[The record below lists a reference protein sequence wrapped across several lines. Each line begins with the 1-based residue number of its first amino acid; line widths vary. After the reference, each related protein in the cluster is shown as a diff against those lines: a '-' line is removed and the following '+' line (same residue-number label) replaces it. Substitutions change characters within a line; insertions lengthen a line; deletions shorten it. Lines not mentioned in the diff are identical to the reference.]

1 MVEPHGGQQTPSG
14 RPIDMQNIQTDLMTA
29 LPELI
34 VLFMAMFILLSG
46 LFTKNKVLLYGLAQA
61 TLLVASYVTFTTHTA
76 AVGYAFTGMF
86 VDDPL
91 ADVLKLM
98 IYLGTAM
105 MFVYTRQYM
114 QLRNLYG
121 GEYYALVL
129 FAVLG
134 MMIMVS
140 GQSMLTIYMGLE
152 LLSLCLYSL
161 VALDRDNAKASEAAM
176 KYFVL
181 GALASGMLLYGMSMI
196 YGMTGSL
203 NLSEIANALR
213 DINPRNPVL
222 ILGLVF
228 IVTGLAFKF
237 GAVPFQMWVP
247 DVYQG
252 APTAITML
260 IGSVPKFAAFA
271 IAIRLLTQ
279 GLQPLTA
286 DWQDML
292 LIMAVLSIAIGNVT
306 AIAQTNLKRMLAYST
321 ISHVGFLLFGLM
333 SGSLNGYASSMFYI
347 SAYVLMTL
355 AGFGMI
361 LLLSRKGF
369 EAENLDD
376 LKGLNQRSPWA
387 AFLMLVTMFSMAG
400 VPPTIGFYAKF
411 TVLQAALQAGHIT
424 AVVFAVLMAVVGAF
438 YYLRIVKLMYF
449 DAPKD
454 RAPINAPADM
464 RLILSVNAIALLALG
479 LMPQT
484 LMGVCAVAIASSL
497 Q

>member
-1 MVEPHGGQQTPSG
+1 M
-14 RPIDMQNIQTDLMTA
+14 DNIQTDLITV
-29 LPELI
+29 LPELT
-34 VLFMAMFILLSG
+34 VLTMAMVVLLTG
-46 LFTKNKVLLYGLAQA
+46 LFVKNKFILYGLAQL
-61 TLLVASYVTFTTHTA
+61 TLFIAAYFTFSTHSSG
-76 AVGYAFTGMF
+76 VGYAFTGMF
-86 VDDPL
+86 VDDTL

-98 IYLGTAM
+98 ILLGSAV

-114 QLRNLYG
+114 QLRHMFR

-134 MMIMVS
+134 MMVMVS

-161 VALDRDNAKASEAAM
+161 VALDRDNSKSSEAAM

-203 NLSEIANALR
+203 NISAITSALQET
-213 DINPRNPVL
+213 NPKNPVL

-228 IVTGLAFKF
+228 IVAGLAFKF

-252 APTAITML
+252 SPTSITML
-260 IGSVPKFAAFA
+260 IGSVPKFAAYA
-271 IAIRLLTQ
+271 IAIRLLAQ

-292 LIMAVLSIAIGNVT
+292 LIMAVLSIAIGNIT
-306 AIAQTNLKRMLAYST
+306 AIAQTNLKRMFAYST
-321 ISHVGFLLFGLM
+321 ISHIGFLLFGLM
-333 SGSLNGYASSMFYI
+333 SGNLNGFISSMFYI

-376 LKGLNQRSPWA
+376 LKGLSQRSPWA
-387 AFLMLVTMFSMAG
+387 ALLMLITMFSMAG

-411 TVLQAALQAGHIT
+411 TVLQAALQAGYIW
-424 AVVFAVLMAVVGAF
+424 AVVFAVLMAAIGAF

-449 DAPKD
+449 DAPQD
-454 RAPINAPADM
+454 FSTISAPVDM
-464 RLILSVNAIALLALG
+464 KLILSINALALLALG
-479 LMPQT
+479 LIPQT
-484 LMGVCAVAIASSL
+484 LMTICGVAIARSL

>member
-1 MVEPHGGQQTPSG
+1 MEY
-14 RPIDMQNIQTDLMTA
+14 IKTDLITV

-34 VLFMAMFILLSG
+34 VLSMAMFILLLD
-46 LFTKNKVLLYGLAQA
+46 LFIKPSSRIVIYGLAQF
-61 TLLVASYVTFTTHTA
+61 TLLVAAYCTVVTYQPS
-76 AVGYAFTGMF
+76 VVYAFSNMF
-86 VDDPL
+86 IDDSL

-98 IYLGTAM
+98 TFLGTSIM
-105 MFVYTRQYM
+105 LVYTRQYM
-114 QLRNLYG
+114 QQRG
-121 GEYYALVL
+121 MFRGEYYAMVL
-129 FAVLG
+129 FALLG
-134 MMIMVS
+134 MMIMIS
-140 GQSMLTIYMGLE
+140 GQSLLTIYMGLE
-152 LLSLCLYSL
+152 LLSLCLYAL
-161 VALDRDNAKASEAAM
+161 VAFDRDNAKATEAAM

-203 NLSEIANALR
+203 NIREIGSVLLESNTK
-213 DINPRNPVL
+213 NPVL

-228 IVTGLAFKF
+228 IVAGLAFKF

-252 APTAITML
+252 APTSITML

-271 IAIRLLTQ
+271 ITIRLLAQ
-279 GLQPLTA
+279 GLQSLA
-286 DWQDML
+286 VDWQDML

-321 ISHVGFLLFGLM
+321 ISHIGFLLFGLM
-333 SGSLNGYASSMFYI
+333 SASLNGFASSMFYI

-361 LLLSRKGF
+361 LLLSRQGF

-387 AFLMLVTMFSMAG
+387 AFLMLITMFSMAG
-400 VPPTIGFYAKF
+400 VPPTLGFYAKF
-411 TVLQAALQAGHIT
+411 TVLQAALQAGFIW
-424 AVVFAVLMAVVGAF
+424 AVVFAVLMAAVGAF
-438 YYLRIVKLMYF
+438 YYLRVVKLMYF

-454 RAPINAPADM
+454 TAAVSAPIDMQLVLSLNAF
-464 RLILSVNAIALLALG
+464 ALLLLGILPQALMQICG
-479 LMPQT
+479 
-484 LMGVCAVAIASSL
+484 VAIASSL

>member
-1 MVEPHGGQQTPSG
+1 MEN
-14 RPIDMQNIQTDLMTA
+14 MQIDLMTA

-34 VLFMAMFILLSG
+34 VLFMAMAILLAG
-46 LFTKNKVLLYGLAQA
+46 LFVKNKTILYGLAQI
-61 TLLVASYVTFTTHTA
+61 TLFLAAYFTVRNFTSS
-76 AVGYAFTGMF
+76 VGYAFSNMF
-86 VDDPL
+86 VDDRL
-91 ADVLKLM
+91 ANVLKLM
-98 IYLGTAM
+98 ILLGTSV

-114 QLRNLYG
+114 QLRNMFR

-129 FAVLG
+129 FSVLG
-134 MMIMVS
+134 MMVMVS

-161 VALDRDNAKASEAAM
+161 VALDRENAKSSEAAM

-203 NLSEIANALR
+203 NVSEITSVLQET
-213 DINPRNPVL
+213 NPKNPVL

-228 IVTGLAFKF
+228 IVAGLAFKF
-237 GAVPFQMWVP
+237 GAVPFQMWLP

-252 APTAITML
+252 APTSITML

-271 IAIRLLTQ
+271 ITIRLLAQ
-279 GLQPLTA
+279 GLQPLAA

-292 LIMAVLSIAIGNVT
+292 LIMAVLSIAIGNIT

-321 ISHVGFLLFGLM
+321 ISHIGFLLFGLM
-333 SGSLNGYASSMFYI
+333 SGNLNGYVSSMFYI

-369 EAENLDD
+369 EAEQLDD

-387 AFLMLVTMFSMAG
+387 ALLMLITMFSMAG

-411 TVLQAALQAGHIT
+411 TVLQAALQAGFIA
-424 AVVFAVLMAVVGAF
+424 AVIFAVLMAAVGAF

-449 DAPKD
+449 DAPQD
-454 RAPINAPADM
+454 NSSISAPIDM
-464 RLILSVNAIALLALG
+464 KFILSINALALLALG
-479 LMPQT
+479 LFPQG
-484 LMGVCAVAIASSL
+484 LMYICGAAISRSL

>member
-1 MVEPHGGQQTPSG
+1 ME
-14 RPIDMQNIQTDLMTA
+14 NIQIDLMMA

-34 VLFMAMFILLSG
+34 VLFMAMGILLVD
-46 LFTKNKVLLYGLAQA
+46 LFLKPKNKIIIYGLAQL
-61 TLLVASYVTFTTHTA
+61 TLFVAAYFTVSNFTSG
-76 AVGYAFTGMF
+76 VSYAFTNMF
-86 VDDPL
+86 VDDAL
-91 ADVLKLM
+91 AHVLKLM
-98 IYLGTAM
+98 ILLGTAVI
-105 MFVYTRQYM
+105 FVYTRQYM
-114 QLRNLYG
+114 QLRNMFR

-161 VALDRDNAKASEAAM
+161 VALDRDNAKSAEAAM

-203 NLSEIANALR
+203 NLTEITSALQET
-213 DINPRNPVL
+213 NPKNPVL

-228 IVTGLAFKF
+228 IVAGLAFKF

-252 APTAITML
+252 APTSITML

-271 IAIRLLTQ
+271 IAIRLLAQ
-279 GLQPLTA
+279 GLQTLTT

-292 LIMAVLSIAIGNVT
+292 LIMAVLSIAIGNIT

-321 ISHVGFLLFGLM
+321 ISHIGFLLFGLM

-387 AFLMLVTMFSMAG
+387 AMLMLITMFSMAG
-400 VPPTIGFYAKF
+400 VPPTIGFWAKF
-411 TVLQAALQAGHIT
+411 TVLQAAWQAGFFWAEL
-424 AVVFAVLMAVVGAF
+424 AVVFAVLMAVIGAF
-438 YYLRIVKLMYF
+438 YYLRVVKLMYF
-449 DAPKD
+449 DAPQD
-454 RAPINAPADM
+454 STSVNAPVDM
-464 RLILSVNAIALLALG
+464 QLILSINAVALLALG
-479 LMPQT
+479 LMPQG
-484 LMGVCAVAIASSL
+484 LMSICGAAIGRSL